1 MQTAGYYPKS
11 HQHYTNPRV
20 FLSSAKKKKKN
31 FHCSRKG
38 GLAKTLC
45 KQN

>member
-20 FLSSAKKKKKN
+20 FLSSAKKKKKKK
-31 FHCSRKG
+31 FPLLKKG
-38 GLAKTLC
+38 WTS
-45 KQN
+45 

>member
-20 FLSSAKKKKKN
+20 FLSAAKKKKK
-31 FHCSRKG
+31 FPLLKKG
-38 GLAKTLC
+38 WPS
-45 KQN
+45 